1 MAEELTELTEEMKAA
16 IGSTGPVSSYEVTTQ
31 GIRTFARAVGYR
43 DSVYYDEEAAKA
55 KGHRALPAPPGFF
68 GMPKFNPAA
77 PRARG
82 GRRFRSPF
90 RRALNGGSEVEPLEQ
105 VYAGDELEAV
115 TPTSRSSRPS
125 PSSWYFFATR
135 AQTFMFWRPGSMPRY
150 ETPHFTMRPASPLHS
165 SSSRPTS
172 IPLSAPWTM
181 IPGRLFFFA
190 KSSS

>member
-43 DSVYYDEEAAKA
+43 DPVYYDEETAKA
-55 KGHRALPAPPGFF
+55 RGHRALPAPPGFF

-82 GRRFRSPF
+82 GQGFQSPF

-115 TPTSRSSRPS
+115 TTLADLALRK
-125 PSSWYFFATR
+125 
-135 AQTFMFWRPGSMPRY
+135 
-150 ETPHFTMRPASPLHS
+150 
-165 SSSRPTS
+165 
-172 IPLSAPWTM
+172 
-181 IPGRLFFFA
+181 GRLGPMLIRTSETIYTRKTDGVVVA
-190 KSSS
+190 KTRGTGISY

>member
-82 GRRFRSPF
+82 GRSFQSPF

-115 TPTSRSSRPS
+115 TTLADLQLRK
-125 PSSWYFFATR
+125 
-135 AQTFMFWRPGSMPRY
+135 
-150 ETPHFTMRPASPLHS
+150 
-165 SSSRPTS
+165 
-172 IPLSAPWTM
+172 
-181 IPGRLFFFA
+181 GRLGPMLIRTSDTIYTRKSDGAVVA
-190 KSSS
+190 KSRGTGISY